1 MIMRLETE
9 LAVKEASIDGTML
22 VTPEHVESY
31 LCDIK
36 ALAQEVFVVITLNAK
51 NRVIQKHLVSIGT
64 VNSALVHPREC
75 YRTAILDGASAL
87 ILAHNHPLCGATH
100 NGCYAELIIMLSK
113 PPSTEGGRCVSH
125 YLLRIIIGCPGTPG
139 PCQGACSAPCF
150 PAVPAACRGRF
161 ASSEDPP
168 RYKCA

>member
-1 MIMRLETE
+1 
-9 LAVKEASIDGTML
+9 ML

-87 ILAHNHPLCGATH
+87 ILAHNHPSGD
-100 NGCYAELIIMLSK
+100 
-113 PPSTEGGRCVSH
+113 P
-125 YLLRIIIGCPGTPG
+125 TP
-139 PCQGACSAPCF
+139 
-150 PAVPAACRGRF
+150 
-161 ASSEDPP
+161 SSEDIKIT
-168 RYKCA
+168 RQLISAGEVMGIKVLDHVIIGNTALSLREAGLCCFN